1 MTQKKQHSRPHPE
14 TFTAQACHF
23 IDPATHAVVPT
34 LSAATTFARAGDY
47 GHPPVSQY
55 SRTKNPTDVPL
66 EETLAA
72 LEEAAAA
79 AVFGA
84 GMAAATAIV
93 MALKPGDQII
103 AHNMIYWSF
112 RAWLID
118 FCATWGMDLVLLDCQ
133 DLDAVRAEVDP
144 GRTKLLWI
152 ETPSNPL
159 WQVLDIQAL
168 AEIAHQA
175 GARLAVDS
183 TCATPVLTRPLTLGA
198 DLVMHS
204 ATKYL
209 NGHSDVLAGAVM
221 TAVADDFWERIK
233 LNRTQI
239 GNVLGPFESWLL
251 LRGLRTLH
259 LRVARQCATAL
270 TIARRFDGHPRVAAV
285 LYPGLPDHRG
295 HAIACRQM
303 AGGFGGMLS
312 LRVAG
317 GHGPSVAAIKRAQ
330 VFLRAT
336 SLGGVESLIEH
347 RATIEGA
354 GTDVPDDLLRLSIGL
369 EHPDDLIADLEQML
383 AG

>member
-1 MTQKKQHSRPHPE
+1 MTDKKSNSRPHPE

-23 IDPATHAVVPT
+23 IDPATQGVVPAVT
-34 LSAATTFARAGDY
+34 AATTYARAEDY
-47 GHPPVSQY
+47 AYPPISQY
-55 SRTKNPTDVPL
+55 SRGNSPTDLPL

-72 LEEAAAA
+72 LEEGADA

-84 GMAAATAIV
+84 GMAAATAVV
-93 MALKPGDQII
+93 MALKPGDRLV
-103 AHNMIYWSF
+103 AHNMIYWAF
-112 RAWLID
+112 RAWLLE
-118 FCATWGMDLVLLDCQ
+118 FCPTWGIDLVLVDCQ
-133 DLDAVRAEVDP
+133 DLEKVREAAE
-144 GRTKLLWI
+144 GGSTRLIWI

-159 WQVLDIQAL
+159 WQVLDIEAL
-168 AEIAHQA
+168 SDIAHEA

-209 NGHSDVLAGAVM
+209 NGHSDVLAGVVM
-221 TAVADDFWERIK
+221 TAVDDDFWQKVK
-233 LNRTQI
+233 LNRMQI
-239 GNVLGPFESWLL
+239 GNGLGPFESWLL

-259 LRVARQCATAL
+259 VRVARQCETAL
-270 TIARRFDGHPRVAAV
+270 AIARHFHGHPKIQEV
-285 LYPGLPDHRG
+285 LYPGLEGHRG
-295 HAIACRQM
+295 HDIARRQM
-303 AGGFGGMLS
+303 SGGFGGMLS

-317 GHGPSVAAIKRAQ
+317 GYEPSVKAIKRAKT
-330 VFLRAT
+330 FIRAT

-347 RATIEGA
+347 RATIEGE
-354 GTDVPDDLLRLSIGL
+354 GTEVPQDLLRLSVGL